1 MTAQILNNLSLASLP
16 VIAGTIVIALG
27 LTGLVLWIIQRG
39 RPQVAPGEQAQII
52 YRKIDL
58 LQAERQRADQERAD
72 GNISTDDYAS
82 ACRDIDRR
90 LLGLSAEMDR
100 LTTIGNSILTW
111 PSVLASLLVP
121 VLSLGIYL
129 GIGNPDSPDRP
140 FASRTAEIAAAKAG
154 ANENQ
159 NAAANALRDAIAATE
174 KAPQDIE
181 AWLMLAQAAANVGDS
196 ETEIRALRTGI
207 DITNGD
213 IAITSMLAEAL
224 SRAADGQV
232 TIPARALIKTVLAA
246 DPAEPRALF
255 LAGLAAFQ
263 DGEYAASI
271 QQWQSLLVVSN
282 PDAPWVAL
290 VRENIQRAAE
300 AGDIA
305 LPASQT
311 ASQTGNHATGG
322 MPSGPDAED
331 VANAAN
337 MTQAERDEMIASMV
351 KRLEDRLAETP
362 DDTDGWV
369 RLARAYDVLG
379 KSEAALEALAKA
391 AKSAPDDLDIQLSL
405 LELILATGNTSADIT
420 RASAALAAAKAIAP
434 NNPQTLFFEGH
445 LARLSGDNDAARTAW
460 QALLKMMEPG
470 SGAAKALA
478 AEIKKLD

>member
-58 LQAERQRADQERAD
+58 LQAERQRTDQERAD

-100 LTTIGNSILTW
+100 LTTIGNPILTL

-174 KAPQDIE
+174 KDPQDIE

-305 LPASQT
+305 VP
-311 ASQTGNHATGG
+311 ASQTGNQTTGG

-337 MTQAERDEMIASMV
+337 MTEAERDEMIASMV
-351 KRLEDRLAETP
+351 KRLEDRLVETP

>member
-1 MTAQILNNLSLASLP
+1 
-16 VIAGTIVIALG
+16 
-27 LTGLVLWIIQRG
+27 
-39 RPQVAPGEQAQII
+39 
-52 YRKIDL
+52 
-58 LQAERQRADQERAD
+58 
-72 GNISTDDYAS
+72 
-82 ACRDIDRR
+82 
-90 LLGLSAEMDR
+90 
-100 LTTIGNSILTW
+100 
-111 PSVLASLLVP
+111 
-121 VLSLGIYL
+121 
-129 GIGNPDSPDRP
+129 
-140 FASRTAEIAAAKAG
+140 
-154 ANENQ
+154 
-159 NAAANALRDAIAATE
+159 
-174 KAPQDIE
+174 
-181 AWLMLAQAAANVGDS
+181 
-196 ETEIRALRTGI
+196 LRTGI

-311 ASQTGNHATGG
+311 ENQANGG
-322 MPSGPDAED
+322 TLSGPDAED
-331 VANAAN
+331 VTNAAN
-337 MTQAERDEMIASMV
+337 MTEAERDEMIASMV

>member
-27 LTGLVLWIIQRG
+27 LTGLVLLIIQRG
-39 RPQVAPGEQAQII
+39 RPQVAPSEQARLVYQ
-52 YRKIDL
+52 KIDL
-58 LQAERQRADQERAD
+58 LQAERQRTDQERAD

-311 ASQTGNHATGG
+311 GNQTTGG

-337 MTQAERDEMIASMV
+337 MTEAERDEMIASMV

>member
-16 VIAGTIVIALG
+16 IIAGTIVIGMA
-27 LTGLVLWIIQRG
+27 LTGLALWVIQRG
-39 RPQVAPGEQAQII
+39 RTQLLPGEQTRAIF
-52 YRKIDL
+52 RKIDV
-58 LQAERQRADQERAD
+58 LQAERQRADQDRAN
-72 GNISTDDYAS
+72 GNISNDDHAS

-90 LLGLSAEMDR
+90 LLGLSAEMEG
-100 LTTIGNSILTW
+100 LETAGKSILTW
-111 PSVLASLLVP
+111 PWLLASLLVP

-129 GIGNPDSPDRP
+129 GIGNPERPDRP
-140 FASRTAEIAAAKAG
+140 FASRTAEIAAVRAG
-154 ANENQ
+154 ADENQ
-159 NAAANALRDAIAATE
+159 NAAATALREAIAATE

-181 AWLMLAQAAANVGDS
+181 AWLLLAQAAANVGDS

-207 DITNGD
+207 NITNGD

-271 QQWQSLLVVSN
+271 QQWQSLLAVSN
-282 PDAPWVAL
+282 PDAPWVPL
-290 VRENIQRAAE
+290 VRENMQRAAE
-300 AGDIA
+300 AGDLT
-305 LPASQT
+305 LPASQPT
-311 ASQTGNHATGG
+311 DQAANV
-322 MPSGPDAED
+322 MPSGPNAED
-331 VANAAN
+331 VADAAS
-337 MTQAERDEMIASMV
+337 MTEAERDEMIAGMV

-379 KSEAALEALAKA
+379 KSEAALEALATA
-391 AKSAPDDLDIQLSL
+391 AKSAPNDLDIQLSL
-405 LELILATGNTSADIT
+405 LELILATGNTSADKE
-420 RASAALAAAKAIAP
+420 RANAALAAAKAIAP
-434 NNPQTLFFEGH
+434 KNPQTLFFEGH
-445 LARLSGDNDAARTAW
+445 LARLSGNHGTARDAW
-460 QALLKMMEPG
+460 QTLLTMMEPG
-470 SGAAKALA
+470 SDAAKALA

>member
-27 LTGLVLWIIQRG
+27 LSGLVLWITQRG

-181 AWLMLAQAAANVGDS
+181 AWLILAQAAANVGDS

-207 DITNGD
+207 NITNGD

-311 ASQTGNHATGG
+311 GNQATGG
-322 MPSGPDAED
+322 TPSGPDAED

-337 MTQAERDEMIASMV
+337 MTQAERDDMIASMV

-445 LARLSGDNDAARTAW
+445 IARLSGNNDAARTAW